1 MATKVDIAYDIIP
14 FENMAPIA
22 IPSKILWKKSPTKF
36 KYPSD
41 FFPLKS
47 ESKLVS
53 EVGCTPPSDYE
64 DGNTLLPL
72 IFFSL
77 S

>member
-36 KYPSD
+36 KYPIEII
-41 FFPLKS
+41 KM
-47 ESKLVS
+47 SK
-53 EVGCTPPSDYE
+53 
-64 DGNTLLPL
+64 
-72 IFFSL
+72 
-77 S
+77 